1 MRRDD
6 PAQSPAAALGALL
19 ETSRQALMDAIS
31 TLDEEG
37 FKARPDTSQWSVA
50 EVLAHLLA
58 AERITTEQAQAA
70 LSQRRVAIA
79 PTTEDGRQEQA
90 RLAQHAPV
98 PQILHGLLAQ
108 RRDTLRLLEGL
119 SSGQLAMTLAH
130 PNQSDETVGGL
141 FQQTA
146 EHEAE
151 HAAQVRVLRAQPAA
165 RTP

>member
-6 PAQSPAAALGALL
+6 PAQSPAAVLGALL
-19 ETSRQALMDAIS
+19 EASRQALMDAIS

-37 FKARPDTSQWSVA
+37 FKARPDTSQWSAA

-58 AERITTEQAQAA
+58 AERISTQHAQAA
-70 LSQRRVAIA
+70 LSQQRVTIA
-79 PTTEDGRQEQA
+79 PVTEDERQEQA
-90 RLAQHAPV
+90 RLAQRAPV

-119 SSGQLAMTLAH
+119 SSGQLAMALTH
-130 PNQSDETVGGL
+130 PSESDETVAEV

-146 EHEAE
+146 EHETE
-151 HAAQVRVLRAQPAA
+151 HAAQVRALRTQPAA
-165 RTP
+165 RTS